1 MEEQRNEFKELK
13 QLVDEYKI
21 KVNDLEELIIQIKK
35 KSMTNELFRQLF
47 SIQTSD
53 ELIIELSNICYT
65 QIKLNVIQN

>member
-1 MEEQRNEFKELK
+1 MITKEKNKLNIRDYENNINKELK

-21 KVNDLEELIIQIKK
+21 KVNDLEELIIKIKK

-53 ELIIELSNICYT
+53 ELIIELSNI
-65 QIKLNVIQN
+65 

>member
-21 KVNDLEELIIQIKK
+21 KVNDLEELIIKIKK

-53 ELIIELSNICYT
+53 ELIIELSNI
-65 QIKLNVIQN
+65 